1 MAEENMEKNM
11 EEAAEEVRELEDEF
25 EQKIKE
31 ANEAL
36 DEEEAAVSRDE
47 TNSDVSS
54 PSETQIPV
62 E

>member
-1 MAEENMEKNM
+1 M

-36 DEEEAAVSRDE
+36 DEEEAAVSRDD